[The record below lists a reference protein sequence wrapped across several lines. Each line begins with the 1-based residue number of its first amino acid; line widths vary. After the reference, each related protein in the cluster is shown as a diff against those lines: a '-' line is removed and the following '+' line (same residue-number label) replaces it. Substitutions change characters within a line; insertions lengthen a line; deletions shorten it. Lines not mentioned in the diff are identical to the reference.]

1 MSSRYAKKAVTYHKK
16 RAERYVGL
24 DQPKPAKKP
33 KRRAAPSLVGIPSAW
48 LRSASATTR
57 DFL

>member
-1 MSSRYAKKAVTYHKK
+1 MSSRHARKVAAYHKK
-16 RAERYVGL
+16 RFARYAGL
-24 DQPKPAKKP
+24 DPQKKQQ
-33 KRRAAPSLVGIPSAW
+33 RRAAHTLSNIPAAW

>member
-1 MSSRYAKKAVTYHKK
+1 MTRSTKKAAAYHKK
-16 RAERYVGL
+16 RGERYAGL
-24 DQPKPAKKP
+24 DPPKPAK